1 MRQVLQQLG
10 TGQTIIA
17 EVPAPGA
24 SRGTLCI
31 TTRRSLISAGT
42 ERMLVDFGRASMINK
57 ARQQPEKVRQV
68 LGKMRTDGVV
78 TTIEAV
84 RSKLDTALPLGYC
97 NVGIVNAVGAD
108 VTGFSVGDRVV
119 SNGQHAEVVAVPR
132 NLCAR
137 IPDAV
142 SDDDAA
148 FTVLGAIG
156 LQGIRLAAPTLGESF
171 VVIGLGLIGL
181 VTVQLLRAN
190 GCRVLGIDFDPTKT
204 ALARRF
210 GAETVDLGQGEDPLV
225 AAEAFSRGR
234 GVDGVII
241 TAATQS
247 NDPVTQAAR
256 MSRKRGRIILVGVAG
271 LELNRSDF
279 YEKELTFQVSCS
291 YGPGRYD
298 PSYEQQG
305 HDYPVGFVRW
315 TEQRN
320 FEAVLDMMASGVL
333 QMGPLTTHRFGLDEA
348 GKAYD
353 LLATGSEPY
362 LGILIEYPETPAGEL
377 PSRRVTLREVSTA
390 HSPTEPSVAFIG
402 SGNYASRVLAPAFAA
417 AGARLQTAV
426 SSGGVSAAELG
437 RKLGFA
443 TASTDSA
450 AAIADP
456 AVNTVAIATRHDTH
470 ARFVRQALEAGKHVF
485 VEKPLAITQAELD
498 HVEAAWRAN
507 SDRLLMVGF
516 NRRFAPHIA
525 KMKSLLAGVGGP
537 KTFIATVNA
546 GAIPANHWTQDPTVG
561 GGRIIGEGCHFI
573 DLLRFLADAPIENWH
588 VARLGGAGEGGVHD
602 DKASITLSFA
612 DGSIGTIHYFANGNS
627 AFPKERIEAFC
638 GGRSLHLDNFRRLRG
653 HGWSGFSK
661 MDLWRQDKGQ
671 AACAAAFVNAIR
683 TGAASPIAF
692 SELMEVS
699 RVTVAIGEA
708 ARLDRQSHG

>member
-10 TGQTIIA
+10 TGKTMLA

-24 SRGTLCI
+24 ARGGLCI

-68 LGKMRTDGVV
+68 LGKMATDGIMP
-78 TTIEAV
+78 TIDAV

-97 NVGIVNAVGAD
+97 NVGVVNAVGAD

-132 NLCAR
+132 NLCAK
-137 IPDAV
+137 IPDNV
-142 SDDDAA
+142 SDDNAA

-156 LQGIRLAAPTLGESF
+156 LQGVRLTAPTLGESI

-190 GCRVLGIDFDPTKT
+190 GCRVLGIDFDPAKT
-204 ALARRF
+204 ALARQF
-210 GAETVDLGQGEDPLV
+210 GAETVDLGKREDPLA

-247 NDPVTQAAR
+247 NDPVTQAAQ

-271 LELNRSDF
+271 LQLNRADF
-279 YEKELTFQVSCS
+279 YEKELSFQVSCS

-298 PSYEQQG
+298 PLYEQQG
-305 HDYPVGFVRW
+305 QDYPLGFVRW

-320 FEAVLDMMASGVL
+320 FEAILDMMATGAL
-333 QMGPLTTHRFGLDEA
+333 DMAPLTTHRFALDDA
-348 GKAYD
+348 GQAYD
-353 LLATGSEPY
+353 LLASGSEPY
-362 LGILIEYPETPAGEL
+362 LGILIEYPDRPAEEA
-377 PSRRVTLREVSTA
+377 PARRVELKSLPA
-390 HSPTEPSVAFIG
+390 AGSPTEPSVAFIG
-402 SGNYASRVLAPAFAA
+402 SGNYASRVLAPGFAA
-417 AGARLQTAV
+417 AGARLQSVV

-470 ARFVRQALEAGKHVF
+470 ARFVQQALEAGKHVF
-485 VEKPLAITQAELD
+485 VEKPLAITHAELD
-498 HVEAAWRAN
+498 SVEAAAHAKP
-507 SDRLLMVGF
+507 DRLLMVGF
-516 NRRFAPHIA
+516 NRRFAPHIV
-525 KMKSLLAGVGGP
+525 KMKSLLSGVSGP
-537 KTFIATVNA
+537 KTFIVTVNA
-546 GAIPANHWTQDPTVG
+546 GAIPANHWTQDPAVG

-573 DLLRFLADAPIENWH
+573 DLLRFLAGAPIEGWH
-588 VARLGGAGEGGVHD
+588 VARIGGAGEGGVSD

-612 DGSIGTIHYFANGNS
+612 DGSVGTIHYFANGNS
-627 AFPKERIEAFC
+627 GFPKERIEAFC
-638 GGRSLHLDNFRRLRG
+638 AGRSLHLDNFRRLRG

-683 TGAASPIAF
+683 GGTPSPIGF
-692 SELMEVS
+692 DELMEVS
-699 RVTVAIGEA
+699 RVTVSIGEA
-708 ARLDRQSHG
+708 ARLDRQSQG